1 MGSKKHKKH
10 KSDRWGRYES
20 TQGQGDFVNPTS

>member
-10 KSDRWGRYES
+10 KSDKWGRYES
-20 TQGQGDFVNPTS
+20 TQGQGKIKPF